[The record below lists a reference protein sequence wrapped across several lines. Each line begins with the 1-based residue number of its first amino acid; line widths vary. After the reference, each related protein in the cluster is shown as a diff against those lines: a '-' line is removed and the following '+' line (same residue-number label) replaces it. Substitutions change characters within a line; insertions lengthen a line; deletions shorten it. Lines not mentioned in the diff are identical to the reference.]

1 MGEYIDILGHPTW
14 VVDRGTGDETVVLL
28 HGGLSDSDLLLD
40 TLGTG
45 LAERYRVVAFDRRGH
60 GRTADTDAP
69 FHYDDMA
76 NETVAVLGKVVG
88 GPAHLVGWS
97 DGGIIALLMGIE
109 HPELVGRLVPI
120 GANYHYDGLGPL
132 GLDADSPVMAMIA
145 QGYAERS
152 PDGADHFPVVL
163 EKSLTM
169 FSTEP
174 TLTMDDLGR
183 IAAPTLVLAG
193 DDEPIRLD
201 HTCSLYEA
209 LPAGQLAIVPGTSHA
224 VPMEKPAEVLHLIL
238 DFLSGPAPP
247 KTFMPV
253 KRQPTMG

>member
-40 TLGTG
+40 SIGTG
-45 LAERYRVVAFDRRGH
+45 LAERHRVVAFDRRGH

-69 FHYDDMA
+69 FHYADMA
-76 NETVAVLGKVVG
+76 NETVAVLGTVVG

-97 DGGIIALLMGIE
+97 DGGIIALLVGIDR
-109 HPELVGRLVPI
+109 PELVGRLVPI
-120 GANYHYDGLGPL
+120 GANYHYDGLGPM
-132 GLDADSPVMAMIA
+132 GLESDSPVLAMIA
-145 QGYAERS
+145 QAYAERS

-169 FSTEP
+169 FSSEP
-174 TLTMDDLGR
+174 TLTTKDLGR

-193 DDEPIRLD
+193 DDEAIRLD
-201 HTCSLYEA
+201 HTRSLYEA

-224 VPMEKPAEVLHLIL
+224 VPLEKPAEVLHLIL
-238 DFLSGPAPP
+238 DFLSGPVPP
-247 KTFMPV
+247 QTLMPLR
-253 KRQPTMG
+253 RQPTTG